1 MTAFTNTSA
10 FRSTSRLGLG
20 LVAVGWAMALACGPA
35 FAADDDPW
43 AALKVELFG
52 TKAITEDAAGL
63 ELDAPYRADDAAI
76 VPITV
81 KLPASLG
88 DVKSLTLVVD
98 KNPAPMA
105 ASFTFGPAAG
115 TGDRSIATRLRFDN
129 YSNLRA
135 IVEKA
140 DGTLLMVTK
149 FVKAAGGCSAPA
161 LKDADEALANLGKSQ
176 VKLLTAPEGKTDMR
190 PALVMVRHPNYSGM
204 QMNQETGLYIPAKYV
219 SKMEVSRGGEL
230 VFKLDAGI
238 SISAD
243 PNIRFTFANGPN
255 NQIAV
260 TTTDSDGNVFTAQS
274 AASGS

>member
-1 MTAFTNTSA
+1 MTALKSTP
-10 FRSTSRLGLG
+10 RSSSRMTAA
-20 LVAVGWAMALACGPA
+20 LVCAIALACGPA
-35 FAADDDPW
+35 LAADEDPW
-43 AALKVELFG
+43 PALKADLFG
-52 TKAITEDAAGL
+52 TKAIAPDAAGL
-63 ELDAPYRADDAAI
+63 ELEAPIRAEDAAI
-76 VPITV
+76 VPIAV
-81 KLPASLG
+81 KIPASLG
-88 DVKSLTLVVD
+88 AIKSLTLVVD

-115 TGDRSIATRLRFDN
+115 TGDRSISTRLRFDN

-161 LKDADEALANLGKSQ
+161 LKDADEAMANLGKSQ
-176 VKLLTAPEGKTDMR
+176 VKLLATPEGQTDMR
-190 PALVMVRHPNYSGM
+190 SGLVMVRHPNYSGM

-219 SKMEVSRGGEL
+219 SQMEVSRGGEL
-230 VFKLDAGI
+230 VFKLEAGI

-243 PNIRFTFANGPN
+243 PNIRFTFANGSN

-274 AASGS
+274 AARGS